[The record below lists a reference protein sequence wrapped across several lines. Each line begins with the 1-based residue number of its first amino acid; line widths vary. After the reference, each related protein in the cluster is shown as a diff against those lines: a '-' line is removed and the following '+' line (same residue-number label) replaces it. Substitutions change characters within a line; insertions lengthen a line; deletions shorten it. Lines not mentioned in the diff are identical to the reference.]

1 MHFSIRRDFRY
12 IRWGATLWYNL
23 LRATFAGLVLTAAL
37 AFGGGHVPPEQL
49 ASLPLVAPAAWFTVM
64 LPLTLVTSALAA
76 IGVPFVGWLSLL
88 LSLFIVAA
96 DPFVWVLHK
105 VWRRAVPLES
115 PDFVNFAPVVFV
127 LDQVARA
134 RAAPPR

>member
-1 MHFSIRRDFRY
+1 MNVLS
-12 IRWGATLWYNL
+12 L
-23 LRATFAGLVLTAAL
+23 LTRI
-37 AFGGGHVPPEQL
+37 
-49 ASLPLVAPAAWFTVM
+49 
-64 LPLTLVTSALAA
+64 A